1 MGSTDDMVE
10 LKAGIRVGNVETMI
24 DRAESMESREEERVA
39 TGGIKVRQDMER
51 V

>member
-1 MGSTDDMVE
+1 MVE

-24 DRAESMESREEERVA
+24 ERAESMDSRLEELAA